1 MQQHFSGISN
11 GAKGGKKNGAA
22 PILVAKRG
30 GKRASSLL
38 GWKRGN

>member
-22 PILVAKRG
+22 PILVAKGRG
-30 GKRASSLL
+30 ETGVVVVGLEK
-38 GWKRGN
+38 G